1 MEGIVVN
8 RNLVFKIVLMSVI
21 VSLIPISLAA
31 EPVMVQPSQL
41 KLILPDSLDPNLQIG
56 PRLITKFELP
66 QQFQGSFIRL
76 ATVQF
81 EAPFPVVNN
90 DSTLIIKI
98 YPIFTEW
105 SQNGTNWDVPWT
117 NPGGDYIDTLEQTYF
132 LKAGVTELNRID
144 LTKIFRLYSN
154 DIIYNYGLIFTLEHY
169 NRNALRALRQIRQ
182 EFVNSFRLVIQ

>member
-1 MEGIVVN
+1 MVN
-8 RNLVFKIVLMSVI
+8 HSTLFKIIFLLMA
-21 VSLIPISLAA
+21 ISLLPLNLSA
-31 EPVMVQPSQL
+31 EPVSVQPSQL
-41 KLILPDSLDPNLQIG
+41 KLILPDSLNPNLQIG

-76 ATVQF
+76 ATIQF

-90 DSTLIIKI
+90 DSTLIVKI
-98 YPIFTEW
+98 YPISTEW
-105 SQNGTNWDVPWT
+105 SQNGTNWDVPWI

-154 DIIYNYGLIFTLEHY
+154 ETIENFGLIFILEHY
-169 NRNALRALRQIRQ
+169 NRNALRALRQIRP